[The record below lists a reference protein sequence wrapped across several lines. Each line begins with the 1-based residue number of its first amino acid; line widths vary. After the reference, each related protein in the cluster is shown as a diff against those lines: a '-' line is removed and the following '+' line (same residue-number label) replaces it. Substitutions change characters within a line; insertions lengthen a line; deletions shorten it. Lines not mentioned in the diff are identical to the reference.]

1 MLELPKS
8 LVPILQY
15 SSNPVLHH
23 SIRFNAGMKK
33 GNAPQKSRVNGAE
46 ELQILPRRQNW
57 ENAEAVHDELRAAI
71 LHNELPAGMIL
82 NQVHVAKRLGVSRTP
97 LREAFRMLQREGL
110 IEGESNKR
118 MRVARL
124 SLDGLEDLY
133 AMRILLEGL
142 AIRLSVPLLTE
153 GALSAL
159 ENLLQEMEKF
169 ARMEDY
175 EAWEV
180 PHRKF
185 HTGLVQCVGERQ
197 RSEIMRLSEHAERYR
212 RAYTTE
218 APRAWA
224 KGVEEHKANLDAC
237 IARDPISASER
248 LARHYS
254 SVVLGLLGML
264 APEHEPVA
272 VRTAMRMLAATQS

>member
-1 MLELPKS
+1 MKKSSASHSPDTNGANELLILPKR
-8 LVPILQY
+8 
-15 SSNPVLHH
+15 ND
-23 SIRFNAGMKK
+23 
-33 GNAPQKSRVNGAE
+33 
-46 ELQILPRRQNW
+46 W

-71 LHNELPAGMIL
+71 LRNELPAGMIL

-118 MRVARL
+118 MRVAGL

-142 AIRLSVPLLTE
+142 AIRLSVPLLSE
-153 GALSAL
+153 GALAML
-159 ENLLQEMEKF
+159 KNLLNEMEKF
-169 ARMEDY
+169 ARLEDY
-175 EAWEV
+175 ESWEI
-180 PHRKF
+180 PHREF
-185 HTGLVQCVGERQ
+185 HAGLVQCAGERQ
-197 RSEIMRLSEHAERYR
+197 RREIVRLSEHAERYR

-224 KGVEEHKANLDAC
+224 KGVKEHKSILDAC
-237 IARDPISASER
+237 SERDPVSAAER

-272 VRTAMRMLAATQS
+272 VRTAMRLLTSTPN

>member
-1 MLELPKS
+1 M
-8 LVPILQY
+8 
-15 SSNPVLHH
+15 N
-23 SIRFNAGMKK
+23 
-33 GNAPQKSRVNGAE
+33 RVNTSPSPERNGAK
-46 ELQILPRRQNW
+46 ELQVLPRRQNW

-71 LHNELPAGMIL
+71 LRNELPAGMIL

-118 MRVARL
+118 MRVAGL
-124 SLDGLEDLY
+124 SLDDLEDLY

-142 AIRLSVPLLTE
+142 AIRLTVPQLSKE
-153 GALSAL
+153 ALSAL
-159 ENLLQEMEKF
+159 KDLLKEMEKF
-169 ARMEDY
+169 AQLEAY

-185 HTGLVQCVGERQ
+185 HAALVQAVGDRQ
-197 RSEIMRLSEHAERYR
+197 RREIVRLSEHAERYR
-212 RAYTTE
+212 RAYTTA

-224 KGVEEHKANLDAC
+224 KGVKEHKAILDAC
-237 IARDPISASER
+237 IDRDPLSAAER

-272 VRTAMRMLAATQS
+272 VRTAIRMLVSEAGKENTR

>member
-1 MLELPKS
+1 
-8 LVPILQY
+8 
-15 SSNPVLHH
+15 
-23 SIRFNAGMKK
+23 MKK
-33 GNAPQKSRVNGAE
+33 VNLSQLSEGNGGN
-46 ELQILPRRQNW
+46 ELQVLSRRQNW

-71 LHNELPAGMIL
+71 LRNELPAGMIL

-118 MRVARL
+118 MRVAGL
-124 SLDGLEDLY
+124 SLEGLEDLY

-142 AIRLSVPLLTE
+142 AIRLTVPQQSNQ
-153 GALSAL
+153 ALSEL
-159 ENLLQEMEKF
+159 KDVLKEMEKL
-169 ARMEDY
+169 AQIEDY

-180 PHRKF
+180 PPRKF
-185 HTGLVQCVGERQ
+185 HAGLVQAVGDRQ
-197 RSEIMRLSEHAERYR
+197 RREIVRLSEHAERYR

-224 KGVEEHKANLDAC
+224 KGVKEHKAILDAC
-237 IARDPISASER
+237 VDRDPILAAER

-272 VRTAMRMLAATQS
+272 VRTAMRMLVSDLGKDTAR

>member
-1 MLELPKS
+1 MKRAKLFEEAERNAAKEL
-8 LVPILQY
+8 
-15 SSNPVLHH
+15 
-23 SIRFNAGMKK
+23 R
-33 GNAPQKSRVNGAE
+33 
-46 ELQILPRRQNW
+46 ILPQREDW
-57 ENAEAVHDELRAAI
+57 ENAEAVHDELRGAI
-71 LHNELPAGMIL
+71 LRNELPAGMIL

-118 MRVARL
+118 MRVAGL

-142 AIRLSVPLLTE
+142 AIRLSVPRLSNEAISTLDGLLK
-153 GALSAL
+153 
-159 ENLLQEMEKF
+159 EMEKL
-169 ARMEDY
+169 ARIEDY
-175 EAWEV
+175 EAWEI

-185 HTGLVQCVGERQ
+185 HSALVQCVGERQ

-224 KGVEEHKANLDAC
+224 KGVKEHKAILDAC
-237 IARDPISASER
+237 VARDPALAAER

-272 VRTAMRMLAATQS
+272 VRTAMRMLMSETGKEDTR

>member
-1 MLELPKS
+1 
-8 LVPILQY
+8 
-15 SSNPVLHH
+15 
-23 SIRFNAGMKK
+23 MKK
-33 GNAPQKSRVNGAE
+33 VNSSRQTDVNAAK
-46 ELQILPRRQNW
+46 ELQILPKKQTW

-71 LHNELPAGMIL
+71 LRNELPAGMIL
-82 NQVHVAKRLGVSRTP
+82 NQVHVAERLGVSRTP

-118 MRVARL
+118 MRVAGL

-142 AIRLSVPLLTE
+142 AIRLTVPRLSKAAISTLEGLLK
-153 GALSAL
+153 
-159 ENLLQEMEKF
+159 EMEKL
-169 ARMEDY
+169 ARIEDY
-175 EAWEV
+175 EAWEI

-185 HTGLVQCVGERQ
+185 HAGLVQCAGERQ
-197 RSEIMRLSEHAERYR
+197 RREIMRLSEHAERYR

-224 KGVEEHKANLDAC
+224 KGVKEHKAILDAC
-237 IARDPISASER
+237 IDRDPALAADR

-264 APEHEPVA
+264 APEHEPLA
-272 VRTAMRMLAATQS
+272 VRTAMRIVASTQT

>member
-1 MLELPKS
+1 
-8 LVPILQY
+8 
-15 SSNPVLHH
+15 
-23 SIRFNAGMKK
+23 MKR
-33 GNAPQKSRVNGAE
+33 PSPSQKARVNGAA

-71 LHNELPAGMIL
+71 LSNELPAGMIL

-118 MRVARL
+118 MRVAGL
-124 SLDGLEDLY
+124 SLPGLEDLY
-133 AMRILLEGL
+133 SMRILLEGL

-153 GALSAL
+153 GGLSAL
-159 ENLLQEMEKF
+159 EDLLQEMEKF
-169 ARMEDY
+169 ARTEDY
-175 EAWEV
+175 EGWEI

-197 RSEIMRLSEHAERYR
+197 RSEITRLSEHAERYR

-224 KGVEEHKANLDAC
+224 KGVKEHKAILDAC
-237 IARDPISASER
+237 IARDPILASER

-272 VRTAMRMLAATQS
+272 VRTAMRMLAAVPS

>member
-1 MLELPKS
+1 
-8 LVPILQY
+8 
-15 SSNPVLHH
+15 
-23 SIRFNAGMKK
+23 MKK
-33 GNAPQKSRVNGAE
+33 VNSSRQTDSNAAK
-46 ELQILPRRQNW
+46 ELQILSKKQTW

-71 LHNELPAGMIL
+71 LRNELPAGMIL
-82 NQVHVAKRLGVSRTP
+82 NQVHVAERLGVSRTP

-118 MRVARL
+118 MRVAGL

-142 AIRLSVPLLTE
+142 AIRLTVPRLSNAAISTLEGLLK
-153 GALSAL
+153 
-159 ENLLQEMEKF
+159 EMEKL
-169 ARMEDY
+169 ARIEDY
-175 EAWEV
+175 EAWEI

-185 HTGLVQCVGERQ
+185 HAGLVQCAGERQ
-197 RSEIMRLSEHAERYR
+197 RREIMRLSEHAERYR

-224 KGVEEHKANLDAC
+224 KGVKEHKAILDAC
-237 IARDPISASER
+237 IARDPALAAER

-264 APEHEPVA
+264 APEHEPLA
-272 VRTAMRMLAATQS
+272 VRTAMRIVASTQT

>member
-1 MLELPKS
+1 MKRAKLFEEAERNAAKEL
-8 LVPILQY
+8 
-15 SSNPVLHH
+15 
-23 SIRFNAGMKK
+23 R
-33 GNAPQKSRVNGAE
+33 
-46 ELQILPRRQNW
+46 ILPQREDW
-57 ENAEAVHDELRAAI
+57 ENAEAVHDELRGAI
-71 LHNELPAGMIL
+71 LRNELSAGMIL

-118 MRVARL
+118 MRVAGL
-124 SLDGLEDLY
+124 SLAGLEDLY

-142 AIRLSVPLLTE
+142 AIRLTVPR
-153 GALSAL
+153 LSNEDL
-159 ENLLQEMEKF
+159 FGLKEVLKEMEKF
-169 ARMEDY
+169 AHVEDY

-180 PHRKF
+180 PHRRF
-185 HTGLVQCVGERQ
+185 HAGLVQYAGDRQ
-197 RSEIMRLSEHAERYR
+197 RGEIVKLSEHAERYR

-218 APRAWA
+218 APRAWV
-224 KGVEEHKANLDAC
+224 KGIKEHKAILDAC
-237 IARDPISASER
+237 IQRDPLAASDR

-272 VRTAMRMLAATQS
+272 VRTAMRMLVSEASAPSRI

>member
-1 MLELPKS
+1 MKRAKLLEEAVGS
-8 LVPILQY
+8 
-15 SSNPVLHH
+15 
-23 SIRFNAGMKK
+23 
-33 GNAPQKSRVNGAE
+33 GAS
-46 ELQILPRRQNW
+46 ELRNLAQREDW

-71 LHNELPAGMIL
+71 LRNELPAGMIL
-82 NQVHVAKRLGVSRTP
+82 NQVHVARRLGVSRTP

-118 MRVARL
+118 MRVAGL
-124 SLDGLEDLY
+124 SLAGLEDLY

-142 AIRLSVPLLTE
+142 AIRLTVPRLSNE
-153 GALSAL
+153 GLSAL
-159 ENLLQEMEKF
+159 RDLLKEMEKF
-169 ARMEDY
+169 AQIEDY

-180 PHRKF
+180 PHRRF
-185 HTGLVQCVGERQ
+185 HAGLVLYAGDRQ
-197 RSEIMRLSEHAERYR
+197 RSEIVKLSEHADRYR

-224 KGVEEHKANLDAC
+224 KGIKEHKAILDAC
-237 IARDPISASER
+237 VQRDPLAAADR

-272 VRTAMRMLAATQS
+272 VRTAMRMLVSESSKENNR

>member
-1 MLELPKS
+1 
-8 LVPILQY
+8 
-15 SSNPVLHH
+15 
-23 SIRFNAGMKK
+23 MKK
-33 GNAPQKSRVNGAE
+33 ANSTQSPEANGAK
-46 ELQILPRRQNW
+46 ELQVLPRRQNW
-57 ENAEAVHDELRAAI
+57 ENAEAVHDQLRAAI
-71 LHNELPAGMIL
+71 LRNELPAGMIL

-110 IEGESNKR
+110 IEGKSNRR
-118 MRVARL
+118 MRVAGL

-142 AIRLSVPLLTE
+142 AIRLTVPQQSNETLSELKNLLKE
-153 GALSAL
+153 M
-159 ENLLQEMEKF
+159 ENLAQL
-169 ARMEDY
+169 EDY

-180 PHRKF
+180 PHLKF
-185 HTGLVQCVGERQ
+185 HAGLVQAVGERQ
-197 RSEIMRLSEHAERYR
+197 RREIMRLSEHAERYR

-218 APRAWA
+218 TPRAWA
-224 KGVEEHKANLDAC
+224 KGVKEHKAILDAC
-237 IARDPISASER
+237 VDRDPILAAER

-272 VRTAMRMLAATQS
+272 VRTAMRMLVPDIGKERAK

>member
-1 MLELPKS
+1 
-8 LVPILQY
+8 
-15 SSNPVLHH
+15 
-23 SIRFNAGMKK
+23 MKK
-33 GNAPQKSRVNGAE
+33 SSASHSPDPNGAN
-46 ELQILPRRQNW
+46 ELLILSQRKDW

-71 LHNELPAGMIL
+71 LRNELPAGMIL

-118 MRVARL
+118 MRVAGL

-142 AIRLSVPLLTE
+142 AIRLSVPLLSKE
-153 GALSAL
+153 ALAML
-159 ENLLQEMEKF
+159 KNLLNEMEKF
-169 ARMEDY
+169 ARLEDY
-175 EAWEV
+175 ESWEI

-185 HTGLVQCVGERQ
+185 HAGLVQCAGERQ
-197 RSEIMRLSEHAERYR
+197 RREIVRLSEHAERYR

-224 KGVEEHKANLDAC
+224 KGVKEHKLILDAC
-237 IARDPISASER
+237 CERDPVLAAER

-272 VRTAMRMLAATQS
+272 VRTAMRLLTSTPN

>member
-1 MLELPKS
+1 
-8 LVPILQY
+8 
-15 SSNPVLHH
+15 
-23 SIRFNAGMKK
+23 MKK
-33 GNAPQKSRVNGAE
+33 VGPSRELDGNGAK
-46 ELQILPRRQNW
+46 ELQILARKQSW

-71 LHNELPAGMIL
+71 LRNELPAGMIL

-118 MRVARL
+118 MRVAGL
-124 SLDGLEDLY
+124 SFDGLEDLY

-142 AIRLSVPLLTE
+142 AIRLTVPRVSNEGLL
-153 GALSAL
+153 ALK
-159 ENLLQEMEKF
+159 NLLKEMEKF
-169 ARMEDY
+169 AQLEDY

-180 PHRKF
+180 PHRNF
-185 HTGLVQCVGERQ
+185 HADLVQCAGERQ
-197 RSEIMRLSEHAERYR
+197 KCEIVRLSEHAERYR

-218 APRAWA
+218 TPRAWA
-224 KGVEEHKANLDAC
+224 KGVKEHQAILDAC
-237 IARDPISASER
+237 IQRDPVAAAER

-264 APEHEPVA
+264 APEHDPVA
-272 VRTAMRMLAATQS
+272 VRTAMRILAGKAN